1 MMKSKM
7 PKLDKPVKPKPKTKK
22 GPVIEAKP
30 PPGALPPLPE
40 VHFTEDEIGFDRGEY
55 SVRDLEGMDLSD
67 AKLEKEPFWHSVLF
81 IAWVLVVIVA
91 VGVGIIL
98 YEMTPPGVLR

>member
-7 PKLDKPVKPKPKTKK
+7 PKLIKTVVKPKTKK
-22 GPVIEAKP
+22 GPVIEKKQP
-30 PPGALPPLPE
+30 PVGANPPLPE

-67 AKLEKEPFWHSVLF
+67 AKPEKEPWYHSHLF
-81 IAWVLVVIVA
+81 IISMM
-91 VGVGIIL
+91 IIAL
-98 YEMTPPGVLR
+98 LIMVSVTMWSMT